1 MKVWVKKPRLSN
13 LNWDTSSIDA
23 KLVNPYAE
31 AYAFL
36 HNIALYA
43 FQMKLPII
51 GTNDDRNDIVA
62 FVKIS
67 LYETFRPNLNEL

>member
-1 MKVWVKKPRLSN
+1 MKVRVKKPRLSN

-31 AYAFL
+31 AYAFP

-51 GTNDDRNDIVA
+51 GTNDDQNNIAVT

-67 LYETFRPNLNEL
+67 LYKIPSNIEK